1 MTVSHDNPW
10 AGIPE
15 RYNLGAAL
23 TAGNVA
29 AGRGERVCLIWENSL
44 GATRRFTYA
53 EMDELSN
60 RCAAALAKLGVAR
73 GDRVLLRLPN
83 VPEFYIAALG
93 IAKLGAVFIP
103 TSTQF
108 RAAEIAYRL
117 QDSGAV
123 AAITTADLVDELE
136 EAQNDAPDCK
146 HLIVTAGEEATD
158 AATPGHNFW
167 QLLGETSTS
176 FTAADTASD
185 EVAFIAYTSGTT
197 GDPKGVVHY
206 HRYPISYD
214 SLIRHWHDYRD
225 DDVCACPAEVG
236 WLLPV
241 ATTFLYSM
249 RVGITAVLF
258 HQVDGRF
265 DPAAWRRLIAKYQ
278 ISNFV
283 GTPTIYRMLV
293 ADTANADSLASLRHG
308 VSAGEPL
315 PPDTISSVRS
325 VLGFAPL
332 DGIGMSECMV
342 YCFNRLG
349 DDVLPGSC
357 GRPAPGCDIRLV
369 DEELCDVPDGQEG
382 VLVVRRDSHP
392 GMMREYWNK
401 PEQTTEIFRGN
412 WYYSGDVL
420 VRDAEG
426 RYWFQGRAD
435 DVINASGYRISPF
448 EVESCLVEHPSVL
461 EAAAVESP
469 DALRG
474 MVVKAFVVLRNG
486 RTPSDDLAEELQ
498 HWVKDR
504 LAPYKYPR
512 RVEFLAALPKTTS
525 GKIRRRVLRDAER
538 EKVQAVAKP
547 AAAPKF
553 PHPIARCDS
562 AHQSGPANRPERA
575 EPAPAPA
582 DSALSG
588 K

>member
-1 MTVSHDNPW
+1 METLQDNFDPW
-10 AGIPE
+10 ASIPA

-29 AGRGERVCLIWENSL
+29 AGRGGRPCLIWENSH
-44 GATRRFTYA
+44 GAARRFTYA
-53 EMDELSN
+53 EMDALSN
-60 RCAAALAKLGVAR
+60 RCAAALARLGVKR
-73 GDRVLLRLPN
+73 GERVLLRLPN

-117 QDSGAV
+117 NDSEAV
-123 AAITTADLVDELE
+123 AAITTADLLAELE
-136 EAQNDAPDCK
+136 HARQDSPRCR
-146 HLIVTAGEEATD
+146 HVIVTAG
-158 AATPGHNFW
+158 TPGEADADPKHDQDGKPTGHDFW
-167 QLLGETSTS
+167 QLLADSTAT

-214 SLIRHWHDYRD
+214 SLIRHWHNYQD
-225 DDVCACPAEVG
+225 DDICACPAEVG

-249 RVGITAVLF
+249 RMGITAVLY
-258 HQVDGRF
+258 HQADGRF
-265 DPAAWRRLIAKYQ
+265 DPAAWRTLIAKHR
-278 ISNFV
+278 ITNFV

-293 ADTANADSLASLRHG
+293 ADTSPDAPSVASLRHG

-315 PPDTISSVRS
+315 PPDTISAVRKA
-325 VLGFAPL
+325 LGFEPL

-349 DDVLPGSC
+349 DEVLPGSC

-369 DEELCDVPDGQEG
+369 DEQLCDVPNGEEG
-382 VLVVRRDSHP
+382 VLVVRRDTHP

-401 PEQTTEIFRGN
+401 PEQTAEIFRGP

-420 VRDAEG
+420 VRDEDG

-448 EVESCLVEHPSVL
+448 EVESCLVEHPGVL

-474 MVVKAFVVLRNG
+474 MVVKAFIVLRNG
-486 RTPSDDLAEELQ
+486 RTPCDELAEELQ
-498 HWVKDR
+498 NWVKDR

-512 RVEFLAALPKTTS
+512 RVEFLTALPKTTS

-538 EKVQAVAKP
+538 QKPGSAIPKNHFRVKDAEASRIAK
-547 AAAPKF
+547 
-553 PHPIARCDS
+553 DT
-562 AHQSGPANRPERA
+562 
-575 EPAPAPA
+575 
-582 DSALSG
+582 
-588 K
+588 

>member
-1 MTVSHDNPW
+1 MVP
-10 AGIPE
+10 
-15 RYNLGAAL
+15 L
-23 TAGNVA
+23 TPQT
-29 AGRGERVCLIWENSL
+29 S
-44 GATRRFTYA
+44 FT
-53 EMDELSN
+53 
-60 RCAAALAKLGVAR
+60 
-73 GDRVLLRLPN
+73 
-83 VPEFYIAALG
+83 
-93 IAKLGAVFIP
+93 
-103 TSTQF
+103 
-108 RAAEIAYRL
+108 
-117 QDSGAV
+117 
-123 AAITTADLVDELE
+123 
-136 EAQNDAPDCK
+136 EAQ
-146 HLIVTAGEEATD
+146 
-158 AATPGHNFW
+158 
-167 QLLGETSTS
+167 SR
-176 FTAADTASD
+176 TAADTRRIGAEFLRQARRGPRVTAVHDFRGRMSRLRLAAVALSLIPLLGLEEDEERVGVVLPPGQGGALVNLALALDGRTAVNLNHTTGAAQLARMCQLSGIRSIVSSRLYLERIGEPHLPGRLLLAEDLVPRLDKKRVLWNMARVLVLPSD
-185 EVAFIAYTSGTT
+185 WLDKARPQQPFTIIFSSGTT

-249 RVGITAVLF
+249 RAGITAVLY

-265 DPAAWRRLIAKYQ
+265 DPAAWRRLIAKHQ
-278 ISNFV
+278 ITNFV

-293 ADTANADSLASLRHG
+293 ADPAAHAESLASLRHG

-315 PPDTISSVRS
+315 PPDTISSVRK

-342 YCFNRLG
+342 YCFNRRG

-369 DEELCDVPDGQEG
+369 DEDLCDVPDGQEG
-382 VLVVRRDSHP
+382 VLVVRRDTHP

-401 PEQTTEIFRGN
+401 PEQTAEIFRGP

-420 VRDAEG
+420 VRDAAG

-474 MVVKAFVVLRNG
+474 MVVKAFVVLRGG
-486 RTPSDDLAEELQ
+486 RTPCTALAEELQ

-525 GKIRRRVLRDAER
+525 GKIRRRELRDAER
-538 EKVQAVAKP
+538 QKYQTVHLAKSKG
-547 AAAPKF
+547 AKSKGAPRHDA
-553 PHPIARCDS
+553 PHAS
-562 AHQSGPANRPERA
+562 GGPAVGRGLVSSPSKPPRT
-575 EPAPAPA
+575 
-582 DSALSG
+582 
-588 K
+588 